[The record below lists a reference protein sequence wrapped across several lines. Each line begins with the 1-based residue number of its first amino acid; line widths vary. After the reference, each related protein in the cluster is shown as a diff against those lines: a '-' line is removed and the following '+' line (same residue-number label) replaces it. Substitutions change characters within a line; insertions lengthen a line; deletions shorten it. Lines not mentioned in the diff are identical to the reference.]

1 MNRMT
6 HQVGSSWVMNRKTA
20 LLEATVVVSNCSS
33 RRVDTFTRWHAFR
46 QPQQGLDGTTQSVGR
61 GIEMGSG
68 FCVFSCLR
76 FGKPTS
82 IIFFFFLFQG
92 HVAAATPLPP
102 WGCWRL
108 ASESSPTT
116 ARPPSLARSRW
127 SPAPPTLKVRTLATA
142 AVQTLLPPS

>member
-20 LLEATVVVSNCSS
+20 LLELLLSFQIA
-33 RRVDTFTRWHAFR
+33 RRVASTHSPAGTRSDNSNR
-46 QPQQGLDGTTQSVGR
+46 GLMEPRRVSDAESKWVR
-61 GIEMGSG
+61 V
-68 FCVFSCLR
+68 FVFSVVYVLR
-76 FGKPTS
+76 NQLPS
-82 IIFFFFLFQG
+82 SFFFFLFQG